1 MCHTHTHTHTHC
13 HTHLQFKNTAPQVRP
28 SQSTNHGTVL
38 TWMSDPTFDP
48 NYSGDDG
55 AIQPMLVVS
64 YANASL
70 YGGPG
75 ARIRVGGGSFST
87 YRSIELWADSVEPE
101 RLGMSL
107 RKRTRLLAP
116 QTSEAPLFLHLTDI
130 SPAAVKR
137 AVDQLAAVGGFDM
150 LIFSFGSG
158 FQLENTSPECVHNAS
173 VF

>member
-1 MCHTHTHTHTHC
+1 MRLIIENITT
-13 HTHLQFKNTAPQVRP
+13 KVRP
-28 SQSTNHGTVL
+28 SQSTNHGTAV
-38 TWMSDPTFDP
+38 TWLSDPTFDP

-55 AIQPMLVVS
+55 AIQPMLVVG

-70 YGGPG
+70 FGGPG
-75 ARIRVGGGSFST
+75 ARIRVGGNSFST
-87 YRSIELWADSVEPE
+87 FRSIELWADSVEPE

-130 SPAAVKR
+130 SPAGVKR
-137 AVDQLAAVGGFDM
+137 AVDQMAAVGGFDM

-158 FQLENTSPECVHNAS
+158 FQLENTSPE
-173 VF
+173 